1 MGFISNI
8 KRNLLI
14 RGFVSTYQRYI
25 IRRSQFGYMAPS
37 ARITPPCSLSG
48 AKNISFEEG
57 CVIDGNSLLYAT
69 NAKIVFKKYVVSAK
83 GLHIVTGDHERRVG
97 RFCATITE
105 AEKDHN
111 KNLDRDVVVE
121 DDVWFGLNVTVM
133 PGVIVGR
140 GSTIGAESVVTKSI
154 PPYCIAVGSPAK
166 PIKFYWTIDQ
176 IMEHE
181 AKLYPES
188 KRFTREELEAHRDCL
203 K

>member
-1 MGFISNI
+1 MKII
-8 KRNLLI
+8 YKLKRNLLL
-14 RGFVSTYQRYI
+14 RGFISIIHRYFV
-25 IRRSQFGYMAPS
+25 RKSQFGEFGYG
-37 ARITPPCSLSG
+37 ARITPPCSLSNS
-48 AKNISFEEG
+48 KNIYLGEG

-69 NAKIVFKKYVVSAK
+69 NAKIVFKKYVVSAR

-105 AEKDHN
+105 AEKDHS
-111 KNLDRDVVVE
+111 KQLDRDVVIE

-188 KRFTREELEAHRDCL
+188 KRFTREELEAHRACL